1 MTIGDDDA
9 TAVRKRLR
17 VKKEEIE
24 RQVMGALWDYF
35 ATLSKEPRERV
46 MKAMAPDRTTFE
58 RWWVH
63 ELATTED

>member
-1 MTIGDDDA
+1 MIDDDA
-9 TAVRKRLR
+9 VAVRKRLLAQ
-17 VKKEEIE
+17 KEEIE

-35 ATLSKEPRERV
+35 AGLSKEPRERV

-63 ELATTED
+63 ELALEE